1 MEVRKGA
8 PSGAQLDCNISRWAT
23 YRDGTLSV
31 EQIMFVGMMLL
42 LWGAAPYP
50 ATFEKVDQTFNS
62 MVMKPFRYR
71 KSFTEYGAAAGRKG

>member
-1 MEVRKGA
+1 
-8 PSGAQLDCNISRWAT
+8 
-23 YRDGTLSV
+23 
-31 EQIMFVGMMLL
+31 MFVGMMLL